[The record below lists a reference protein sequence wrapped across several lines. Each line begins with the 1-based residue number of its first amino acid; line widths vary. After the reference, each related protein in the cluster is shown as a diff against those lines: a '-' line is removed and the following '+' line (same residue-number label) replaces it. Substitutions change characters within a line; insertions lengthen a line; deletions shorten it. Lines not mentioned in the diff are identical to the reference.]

1 MMRGPERVATAV
13 RLPSG
18 EIAIHAEEFIPSTRK
33 HRLLRLPVIRGG
45 VTLIESLMLG
55 IRALNYS
62 AGVAM
67 DEVMTPDEETALAAE
82 AAEAK
87 VAGVAMG
94 ADAAAPAE
102 PSDPPSSSEIR
113 AIAPRESESSWKT
126 KAALTG
132 TMVFAFALGIVFFF
146 WIPLVLT
153 DLIMDKTGTDGGVL
167 FNLIDGVIRVVF
179 FLAYIWGISLWG
191 EMRRVFEY
199 HGAEHKTI
207 FMQEAGDELT
217 PENARKYATK
227 HPRCGTSFLLIV
239 MVVSILVFM
248 LFGRPSNIMQRLLRI
263 CMIPV
268 IAGISYEFMKL
279 SAKYTAKRWARM
291 LSGPGPL
298 ASEHHDEAAVRRPGR
313 DRHRFPQGRARRRG
327 ADGRSRASRDRG
339 LPVASSAV
347 HRWSQPMFEKLQEI
361 KERFE
366 ELAELLMDPVVLSDR
381 NLNKKYSKERASIE
395 AVVHAYEEYEK
406 VTGGHRRRPGDHR
419 DERRRRGEGVRAGG
433 ARRARSRARRSSRS
447 ASRSCSSR
455 GTPTTTRTPS
465 SRYAPGPA
473 GRRRRSSRRT
483 SSGCTRATPR
493 GRSGRSTCMNSNPS
507 GSGGFKEII
516 FAVEGD
522 AAYSRFKFESGV
534 HRVQRVPAT
543 ESQGRIHTIGRD
555 GRGPAR
561 GRGGR
566 RRDQARGR
574 PRRRLPVVGPRRP
587 ERQHDRL
594 GRAPDAQA
602 HGRRRHVP
610 GREERSTRT
619 RSRR

>member
-1 MMRGPERVATAV
+1 MPEEKCTEPELDTPEKKAEREYCSPISGFGEQPTDGGRVHYGGQAVIEGVMMRGPEKVATAV

-67 DEVMTPDEETALAAE
+67 DEVMTPAEETALAAK
-82 AAEAK
+82 ATEAK
-87 VAGVAMG
+87 MQSAGLAKGVDG
-94 ADAAAPAE
+94 AVEHEPSAPPDEPAK

-113 AIAPRESESSWKT
+113 AIAPPASASNWKT

-153 DLIMDKTGTDGGVL
+153 DFIMNKTGTDGGVL

-291 LSGPGPL
+291 LSGPGLWLQNITTKQPSDDQVEIAI
-298 ASEHHDEAAVRRPGR
+298 ASLTAVLIEEAPMKMHPAGEP
-313 DRHRFPQGRARRRG
+313 ATAG
-327 ADGRSRASRDRG
+327 AS
-339 LPVASSAV
+339 
-347 HRWSQPMFEKLQEI
+347 
-361 KERFE
+361 
-366 ELAELLMDPVVLSDR
+366 
-381 NLNKKYSKERASIE
+381 
-395 AVVHAYEEYEK
+395 
-406 VTGGHRRRPGDHR
+406 
-419 DERRRRGEGVRAGG
+419 AGG
-433 ARRARSRARRSSRS
+433 GGS
-447 ASRSCSSR
+447 A
-455 GTPTTTRTPS
+455 
-465 SRYAPGPA
+465 GP
-473 GRRRRSSRRT
+473 
-483 SSGCTRATPR
+483 PL
-493 GRSGRSTCMNSNPS
+493 
-507 GSGGFKEII
+507 
-516 FAVEGD
+516 
-522 AAYSRFKFESGV
+522 ESADV
-534 HRVQRVPAT
+534 
-543 ESQGRIHTIGRD
+543 
-555 GRGPAR
+555 
-561 GRGGR
+561 
-566 RRDQARGR
+566 
-574 PRRRLPVVGPRRP
+574 
-587 ERQHDRL
+587 
-594 GRAPDAQA
+594 
-602 HGRRRHVP
+602 
-610 GREERSTRT
+610 
-619 RSRR
+619 